1 MHIIRQIPVT
11 TLTGVAE
18 KNNQVIQRMLP
29 WNEEKKKQTTHSTFP
44 HDSQAQLFYL
54 LRQRL
59 HTEKAAHDRTRKR
72 KLN

>member
-44 HDSQAQLFYL
+44 HDSQAHDYSICSDKGFTLK
-54 LRQRL
+54 RQQMIGQGK
-59 HTEKAAHDRTRKR
+59 ES
-72 KLN
+72 